1 MLDNLKILVENQI
14 TYRKGYQT
22 SDHLFT
28 LLSIIQKVCHQDSD
42 SLFVCFVDFK
52 KAFDS
57 VDHPLLMKKLIANG
71 IGGKFYKIVSTLYAK
86 VKSCAR
92 ANDGLT
98 NFFSCSR
105 GVRQGCLLSPILF
118 ALFLN
123 DLNDA
128 IRSKANGVRFGE
140 DVVHSLLYADDLIL
154 LAESGEDLQKHI
166 DLLYDF
172 TKQIQ
177 MSVNIG
183 KTKIMVLRKH
193 IRKVK
198 SKQTWL
204 FGENEIQECDSYKY
218 LGVTIKSNCSFN
230 EHVEMVKQKAYY
242 SLISKCKDFDGLH
255 PRLFLYLFDQTIAPI
270 LNYAS
275 EIWGHEEFVTLER
288 LHLSA
293 CKYILGV
300 KSTTCTDAVYA
311 ELGRIPLQLNRH
323 VSMLKFYARLISL
336 NDSEPHRFA
345 CKSFRFLCESAD
357 LGYVNWVS
365 MVRELQGKYNILSS
379 DNISTIKSKVRSY
392 FKNYIMSNINEHLV
406 QNKTLCTCAQIK
418 LVFKFETY
426 LDTINDFKR
435 RHCFSKLRMSAHN
448 LEIEAGRF
456 GKDVTPRCDRHCK
469 YCLSKEPKPLMIKS
483 IL

>member
-14 TYRKGYQT
+14 AYRKGYQT

-28 LLSIIQKVCHQDSD
+28 LLSIIQKVCNQDSD

-92 ANDGLT
+92 ANDRPT

-123 DLNDA
+123 DLNEA
-128 IRSKANGVRFGE
+128 ISSKAKGVRFGE

-154 LAESGEDLQKHI
+154 LAESGEDLQKQI

-172 TKQIQ
+172 TKLIQ

-193 IRKVK
+193 KRKIK

-230 EHVEMVKQKAYY
+230 EHVEIVKQKANKAYY

-275 EIWGHEEFVTLER
+275 EIWGHEEFVTLEQ

-357 LGYVNWVS
+357 LGYVN
-365 MVRELQGKYNILSS
+365 
-379 DNISTIKSKVRSY
+379 
-392 FKNYIMSNINEHLV
+392 
-406 QNKTLCTCAQIK
+406 
-418 LVFKFETY
+418 
-426 LDTINDFKR
+426 
-435 RHCFSKLRMSAHN
+435 
-448 LEIEAGRF
+448 
-456 GKDVTPRCDRHCK
+456 
-469 YCLSKEPKPLMIKS
+469 
-483 IL
+483 